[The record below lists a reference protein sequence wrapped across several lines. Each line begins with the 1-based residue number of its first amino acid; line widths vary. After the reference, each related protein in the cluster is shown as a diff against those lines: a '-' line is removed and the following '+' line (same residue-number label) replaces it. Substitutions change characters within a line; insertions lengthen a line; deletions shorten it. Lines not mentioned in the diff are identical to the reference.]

1 MALLYETSDHIAT
14 ITINRP
20 DALNSIDLET
30 WGELSEAC
38 ARLEGDDD
46 VWVGIITGAGNRS
59 FSAGAD
65 LKETIPTLIND
76 PRGNRYDEP
85 DTIMRGQTV
94 TKPLIAAV
102 NGLALGGGLE
112 IVLACDLRIAAEGAR
127 FGAPEIT
134 LGFIPGWGA
143 TQRLARELPWAIA
156 SKLVLGGDQIGAET
170 ALQYGLVNE
179 VVPADR
185 PAGRRPPAG
194 GDALL
199 TRTARPARGQARHAR
214 GARPVARRRPAAR
227 ARPLRQPRLHRGREG
242 GRGRLPG
249 ASGRHLQGS
258 LGGRQATKRFPISP
272 RACGSALKRARR
284 CSRIAWLRGRSRL
297 LHTASASGPRRR
309 GDRGYR
315 T

>member
-30 WGELSEAC
+30 WHELSEAC
-38 ARLEGDDD
+38 AKIETDDD
-46 VWVGIITGAGNRS
+46 IWVGIITGAGGRS

-65 LKETIPTLIND
+65 LKETIPTLIDD

-127 FGAPEIT
+127 FGTPEIA

-156 SKLVLGGDQIGAET
+156 SGMVFSGDQIGADT
-170 ALQYGLVNE
+170 ALQYGLVND

-185 PAGRRPPAG
+185 LMA
-194 GDALL
+194 
-199 TRTARPARGQARHAR
+199 
-214 GARPVARRRPAAR
+214 AAR
-227 ARPLRQPRLHRGREG
+227 QLAETLCSRGPLALRAAKRAMREG
-242 GRGRLPG
+242 LDMSLNDGLQLEHDLFDDLAYTEDAKEGVAAFQERRAATFKGR
-249 ASGRHLQGS
+249 
-258 LGGRQATKRFPISP
+258 
-272 RACGSALKRARR
+272 
-284 CSRIAWLRGRSRL
+284 
-297 LHTASASGPRRR
+297 
-309 GDRGYR
+309 
-315 T
+315 

>member
-1 MALLYETSDHIAT
+1 MALLYEVSDHIAT

-30 WGELSEAC
+30 WHELSEAC
-38 ARLEGDDD
+38 AKLEADDD
-46 VWVGIITGAGNRS
+46 VWVGIITGAGGRA

-65 LKETIPTLIND
+65 LKETIPTLIDD

-156 SKLVLGGDQIGAET
+156 SGIVFSGDQIGAET
-170 ALQYGLVNE
+170 AHQYGLVND

-185 PAGRRPPAG
+185 
-194 GDALL
+194 L
-199 TRTARPARGQARHAR
+199 QA
-214 GARPVARRRPAAR
+214 AAR
-227 ARPLRQPRLHRGREG
+227 QLAETLCSRGPLALRAAKRAMREG
-242 GRGRLPG
+242 LDMSLDDGLQLEHDLFDDLAYTEDAKEGVAAFQERRAATFKGR
-249 ASGRHLQGS
+249 
-258 LGGRQATKRFPISP
+258 
-272 RACGSALKRARR
+272 
-284 CSRIAWLRGRSRL
+284 
-297 LHTASASGPRRR
+297 
-309 GDRGYR
+309 
-315 T
+315 

>member
-1 MALLYETSDHIAT
+1 MALLYEVSDHIAT

-30 WGELSEAC
+30 WSEFSEAC
-38 ARLEGDDD
+38 AKLEADDD
-46 VWVGIITGAGNRS
+46 VWVGIVTGAGGRA

-65 LKETIPTLIND
+65 LKETIPTLIDD

-127 FGAPEIT
+127 LGAPEIT

-156 SKLVLGGDQIGAET
+156 AGIVFSGDQIGAET
-170 ALQYGLVNE
+170 AHQYGLVNQ
-179 VVPADR
+179 VVPPDR
-185 PAGRRPPAG
+185 
-194 GDALL
+194 L
-199 TRTARPARGQARHAR
+199 QA
-214 GARPVARRRPAAR
+214 AAR
-227 ARPLRQPRLHRGREG
+227 QLAETLCSRGPLALRAAKRAMREG
-242 GRGRLPG
+242 LDMSLADGLQLEHDLFDDLAYTEDAKEGVAAFQERRAATFKGR
-249 ASGRHLQGS
+249 
-258 LGGRQATKRFPISP
+258 
-272 RACGSALKRARR
+272 
-284 CSRIAWLRGRSRL
+284 
-297 LHTASASGPRRR
+297 
-309 GDRGYR
+309 
-315 T
+315 